1 MSYFFLKWLH
11 FVAIISWMAGILYL
25 YRLLVYLAER
35 GNNPQVHELLSLMA
49 RRLYRYITFPAM
61 VVGFAAG
68 LGMIFSMPALLS
80 QGWVHAKLTL
90 LVLLAGSTLYAG
102 VLVQRFEQKDPR
114 VPSGKKLR
122 FLNEVPTLLMLVIV
136 GLAVFRPF

>member
-11 FVAIISWMAGILYL
+11 FIAIISWMAGILYL

-35 GNNPQVHELLSLMA
+35 GSEPKIHELLCLMS

-61 VVGFAAG
+61 IVGFAAG
-68 LGMIFSMPALLS
+68 IGMILTMPALMS
-80 QGWVHAKLTL
+80 QGWIHAKLTL
-90 LVLLAGSTLYAG
+90 LLMLGATTIYAG
-102 VLVQRFEQKDPR
+102 VLTKRFETKDIR

-122 FLNEVPTLLMLVIV
+122 FLNEVPTILMMLIV
-136 GLAVFRPF
+136 ALAVFRPF